1 MKKFNIWPIFFI
13 GLFSFG
19 LSMVIWTVY
28 NASKLTIQEDETFL
42 NTYRNVDDN
51 FNKIAQSNVDFLNQY
66 HFELHMNETQ
76 FPLSFEDAFYSQRVM
91 QKHSQ
96 HKNVLKHQDSN
107 QIAIVIK
114 DKNSNEVIKDVQI
127 ALRVTSATDNK
138 KDINIA
144 SFDFSNEQYETQFT
158 IPSQGN
164 WNITGVIT
172 TNEHKG
178 YFLIKTNAI

>member
-28 NASKLTIQEDETFL
+28 NAGKLTIQEDHTFL

-51 FNKIAQSNVDFLNQY
+51 FNKIAQSNKDFLENY
-66 HFELHMNETQ
+66 EFELRVNEQT
-76 FPLSFEDAFYSQRVM
+76 FPLSFEDAFYSQRVI
-91 QKHSQ
+91 QKRSL
-96 HKNVLKHQDSN
+96 HKNALSFDNENIIEV
-107 QIAIVIK
+107 VIK
-114 DKNSNEVIKDVQI
+114 NKATQEILKDANI
-127 ALRVTSATDNK
+127 ALKITSATDNL
-138 KDINIA
+138 KDIDIN
-144 SFDFSNEQYETQFT
+144 SFNFNNELYQTKFF
-158 IPSQGN
+158 IPNQGN

-172 TNEHKG
+172 ANDQKG